1 VNQQIFRSHRAQF
14 SREELAKYRGQWVAF
29 SADGRRI
36 LASGETLECLEQK
49 LAAQGSSPQEVVLE
63 GIPGPEDD
71 TFLGAEELR

>member
-1 VNQQIFRSHRAQF
+1 VNKQIFRSNRAQF
-14 SREELAKYRGQWVAF
+14 SREELAQYRGQWVAF

-49 LAAQGSSPQEVVLE
+49 LAAQGNDPQEVVLE
-63 GIPGPEDD
+63 GVPGPEED